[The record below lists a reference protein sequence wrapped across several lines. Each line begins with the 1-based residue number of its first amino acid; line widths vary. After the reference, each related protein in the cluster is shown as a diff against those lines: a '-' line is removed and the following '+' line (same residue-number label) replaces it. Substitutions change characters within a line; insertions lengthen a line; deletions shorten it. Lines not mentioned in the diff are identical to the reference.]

1 MAGTA
6 IVTGATGGIG
16 DAVTRRLMSEGFRVV
31 AVGTRR
37 SALDDLCHRYGCEG
51 IAVDIG
57 DADAVDTA
65 LAGLTADVLIHV
77 AGILGPNLPIH
88 KTPAE
93 TVAKLIAVN
102 ITGMFNV
109 LRAVVPGMVE
119 RQRGTVVLLGS
130 ICGNV
135 AGAGPGAYSAT
146 KAAMQSVAANLRFEL
161 QETPVRVGEIRL
173 GRVRT
178 GIHGQLDMDADFYDG
193 YECILPDDVAST
205 IAHMLATPPAV
216 DLSTIEMMPTR
227 QVVGGTRFSK
237 S

>member
-6 IVTGATGGIG
+6 IITGATGGIG
-16 DAVTRRLMSEGFRVV
+16 DAVTRRLIREGFRVV

-37 SALDDLCHRYGCEG
+37 AALDDLCARQGCEG

-57 DADAVDTA
+57 DGDAVEAA
-65 LAGLTADVLIHV
+65 LAGLGADVLVHG

-88 KTPAE
+88 RTPAQ
-93 TVAKLIAVN
+93 TVAQLIAVN
-102 ITGMFNV
+102 VTGLFNV
-109 LRAVVPGMVE
+109 VRAVVPGMIE

-135 AGAGPGAYSAT
+135 AGSGPGVYSAT

-161 QETPVRVGEIRL
+161 QETAVRVGEIRL
-173 GRVRT
+173 GRVRR
-178 GIHGQLDMDADFYDG
+178 GIHGQLGMDADFYDG

-205 IAHMLATPPAV
+205 ISHMLATPPAV
-216 DLSTIEMMPTR
+216 DLSVIEMMPTR
-227 QVVGGTRFSK
+227 QVAGGTRFSK

>member
-16 DAVTRRLMSEGFRVV
+16 DAVTRRLVDEGFHVV

-37 SALDDLCHRYGCEG
+37 AALDALCGRYGCEG
-51 IAVDIG
+51 VALDIA
-57 DADAVDTA
+57 DADAVDAA
-65 LAGLTADVLIHV
+65 LSSLTADVLVHG

-88 KTPAE
+88 RTPAE
-93 TVAKLIAVN
+93 TIAQLIAVN
-102 ITGMFNV
+102 VTGMFNV
-109 LRAVVPGMVE
+109 MRSVIPGMIE
-119 RQRGTVVLLGS
+119 RQRGTIVLLGS

-135 AGAGPGAYSAT
+135 PGAGPGAYSAT

-205 IAHMLATPPAV
+205 ISHMLASPAAV

-227 QVVGGTRFSK
+227 QVAGGTRFSK

>member
-16 DAVTRRLMSEGFRVV
+16 DAVTRRLISEGFSVI
-31 AVGTRR
+31 AVGTRPA
-37 SALDDLCHRYGCEG
+37 ALDALCERQGCEG

-57 DADAVDTA
+57 DTAAVEAA
-65 LAGLTADVLIHV
+65 LAGLTPDVLIHG

-93 TVAKLIAVN
+93 TVAQLIAVN
-102 ITGMFNV
+102 LTGLFNV
-109 LRAVVPGMVE
+109 LHTVVPGMVE
-119 RQRGTVVLLGS
+119 RQRGTIVLLGS

-135 AGAGPGAYSAT
+135 PGAGPGVYSAT

-178 GIHGQLDMDADFYDG
+178 GIHNQLDMDADFYDG
-193 YECILPDDVAST
+193 YECILPDDVAAT
-205 IAHMLATPPAV
+205 ISHMLATPPAV
-216 DLSTIEMMPTR
+216 ALSVIEMLPTR

>member
-16 DAVTRRLMSEGFRVV
+16 RAVTKRLVDDGFRVI
-31 AVGTRR
+31 AVGTRKA
-37 SALDDLCHRYGCEG
+37 ALDELCQQYGCEG
-51 IAVDIG
+51 VPLDIG
-57 DADAVDTA
+57 DPEAVLDAF
-65 LAGLTADVLIHV
+65 AGVRADVLVHG
-77 AGILGPNLPIH
+77 AGLLGPYLPIH

-93 TVAKLIAVN
+93 TVAALLNVN
-102 ITGMFNV
+102 VTGMFNM
-109 LRAVVPGMVE
+109 LRAVVPGMIE
-119 RQRGTVVLLGS
+119 RQRGTLVFLGS

-135 AGAGPGAYSAT
+135 PGSGPGLYAAT

-161 QETPVRVGEIRL
+161 QETPVRVSEIRL

-178 GIHGQLDMDADFYDG
+178 GIHDQLDTGGEFYDG
-193 YECILPDDVAST
+193 YECILPEDVAET
-205 IAHMLATPPAV
+205 ILHILKSAPAI
-216 DLSTIEMMPTR
+216 DLPVIEMLPTR

>member
-1 MAGTA
+1 MTGTA

-16 DAVTRRLMSEGFRVV
+16 DAVTRRLVSEGFRVV

-37 SALDDLCHRYGCEG
+37 AALDDLRHRYGCEG

-57 DADAVDTA
+57 DAKAVGTA
-65 LAGLTADVLIHV
+65 LAGLTADVLIHG

-109 LRAVVPGMVE
+109 LRAVVPGMAE
-119 RQRGTVVLLGS
+119 RERGTIVLLGS

-161 QETPVRVGEIRL
+161 QETPLRVGEIRL

-205 IAHMLATPPAV
+205 ISHMLATPPAV

-227 QVVGGTRFSK
+227 QVVGGTCFSK

>member
-16 DAVTRRLMSEGFRVV
+16 DAVTKRLVSEGFRVV

-37 SALDDLCHRYGCEG
+37 SALDALCKQYGCDG
-51 IAVDIG
+51 VALDIG
-57 DADAVDTA
+57 DAKAVEAA
-65 LAGLTADVLIHV
+65 LSGLTADVLVHG
-77 AGILGPNLPIH
+77 AGILGPNVPIH
-88 KTPAE
+88 KTSAE
-93 TVAKLIAVN
+93 TIAQLIAVN
-102 ITGMFNV
+102 LTGMFNM

-161 QETPVRVGEIRL
+161 QDTPVRVGEIRL

-178 GIHGQLDMDADFYDG
+178 GIHGQLDMNANFYDG

-205 IAHMLATPPAV
+205 ISHMLATPPAV

>member
-16 DAVTRRLMSEGFRVV
+16 QSVTRRLTEGGFRVI
-31 AVGTRR
+31 ALGTRQE
-37 SALDDLCHRYGCEG
+37 ALDELCDTFGCGG
-51 IAVDIG
+51 IAVDI
-57 DADAVDTA
+57 ADAEAVDAA
-65 LAGLTADVLIHV
+65 LAGVAADVLIHG

-88 KTPAE
+88 RTPAE
-93 TVAKLIAVN
+93 TIAQLIAVN
-102 ITGMFNV
+102 VTGMFNI

-119 RQRGTVVLLGS
+119 RQRGSIVLLGS

-161 QETPVRVGEIRL
+161 QETPIRVGEIRL

-178 GIHGQLDMDADFYDG
+178 GIHGQLDMQTDFYDG
-193 YECILPDDVAST
+193 YECILPDDVAMT
-205 IAHMLATPPAV
+205 ILHMLATPPAT